1 MGEPAREPPSDAR
14 AAPLD
19 HRLEAFALEEEMKD
33 EPWIEDEN
41 HLTPSELVSRVRQM
55 LAEKEA
61 EK

>member
-1 MGEPAREPPSDAR
+1 
-14 AAPLD
+14 
-19 HRLEAFALEEEMKD
+19 MKD

-61 EK
+61 AR